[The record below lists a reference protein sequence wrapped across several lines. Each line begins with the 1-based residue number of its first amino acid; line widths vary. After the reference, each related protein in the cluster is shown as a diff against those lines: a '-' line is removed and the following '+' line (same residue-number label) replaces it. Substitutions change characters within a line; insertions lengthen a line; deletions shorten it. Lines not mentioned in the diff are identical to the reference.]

1 MEQSGETNTEAQ
13 RRTDPLSRWI
23 GVLYRPLATFPSIA
37 RHPSVFAPFLLYLAF
52 CLPVGVLLAR
62 KIDWSAAYQRQMTQ
76 SQVAP
81 SSADVAATQSN
92 QLVIARVE
100 RVHKYGAV
108 VYILENIVA
117 VLATSFFF
125 WLTVN
130 AVLGAGV
137 RYRVVL
143 SIVCYGLAP
152 IVLGLFY
159 LILSLGLRTDA
170 SVDLQR
176 ILPTSVAYYLP
187 SSDPAWIVEL
197 GNSIE
202 LLWIWT
208 LTLISVGVWQVS
220 SPRTSKL
227 ASFGAVFGLWLLWV
241 VAKVGWA
248 GLFGL

>member
-1 MEQSGETNTEAQ
+1 M
-13 RRTDPLSRWI
+13 
-23 GVLYRPLATFPSIA
+23 
-37 RHPSVFAPFLLYLAF
+37 
-52 CLPVGVLLAR
+52 LLAR
-62 KIDWSAAYQRQMTQ
+62 KIDWGATYLRQMTQ

-81 SSADVAATQSN
+81 SGVDVPATGSN

-100 RVHKYGAV
+100 RVHKLGAA
-108 VYILENIVA
+108 VYVLENIVA
-117 VLATSFFF
+117 VLAASFFF

-137 RYRVVL
+137 RYRVVMA
-143 SIVCYGLAP
+143 IVCYGLAP

-159 LILSLGLRTDA
+159 LMVSLGLKTDA

-187 SSDPAWIVEL
+187 FSAPAWLAEL

-208 LTLISVGVWQVS
+208 LVLISIGVWQAS
-220 SPRTSKL
+220 SPKISKA
-227 ASFGAVFGLWLLWV
+227 ASLGAVFGLWLLWV